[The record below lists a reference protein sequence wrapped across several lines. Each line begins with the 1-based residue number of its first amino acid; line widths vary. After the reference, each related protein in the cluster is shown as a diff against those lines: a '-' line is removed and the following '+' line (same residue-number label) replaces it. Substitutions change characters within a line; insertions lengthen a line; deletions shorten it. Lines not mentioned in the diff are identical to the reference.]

1 MDSYD
6 EVESGDTVVLGEKVK
21 IVFTAASSL
30 LDIHI
35 EDCFAHNN
43 KYEKKTDGSDQF
55 KTPLVPDSGF
65 NQLKLVQSDCFQTG
79 DKLDVIKE
87 GDFTVL

>member
-1 MDSYD
+1 MSDNTYD
-6 EVESGDTVVLGEKVK
+6 EVDSKDTVVLGEKVK

-43 KYEKKTDGSDQF
+43 KYEKKTDSEDF
-55 KTPLVPDSGF
+55 KTPLVKDTGF
-65 NQLKLVQSDCFQTG
+65 NELQLVQNDCFQTG
-79 DKLDVIKE
+79 DKLNVIQE
-87 GDFTVL
+87 GD